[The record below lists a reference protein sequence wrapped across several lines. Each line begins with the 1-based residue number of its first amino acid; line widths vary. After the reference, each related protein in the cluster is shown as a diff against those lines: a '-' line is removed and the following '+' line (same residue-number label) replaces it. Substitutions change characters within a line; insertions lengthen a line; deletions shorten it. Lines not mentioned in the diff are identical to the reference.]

1 MRIMFR
7 CQVDKHKKLMQTCSP
22 PKLAKPKMDEYAE
35 RAALVSS
42 LVDEVKALV
51 PVPDEI
57 LQAACV
63 EAYIENDPQVHLE
76 IASVLATRADDFS
89 PQDLAVLKALMDTHC
104 GPRNIPII
112 DAMAKLE
119 GHKASLDEQEF
130 QLFLNQLNFDVDA
143 WRVHI
148 RTCSD

>member
-1 MRIMFR
+1 
-7 CQVDKHKKLMQTCSP
+7 
-22 PKLAKPKMDEYAE
+22 MDEYAE
-35 RAALVSS
+35 QAAFVSS

-57 LQAACV
+57 LQAAFV
-63 EAYIENDPQVHLE
+63 DAYIENDPQVHLE

-112 DAMAKLE
+112 DAQTKLQDSQAQIVE
-119 GHKASLDEQEF
+119 QVDEMTGVLDA
-130 QLFLNQLNFDVDA
+130 LDDLIKSGANA
-143 WRVHI
+143 
-148 RTCSD
+148 